1 MVPLDDVRFAF
12 LIGRGEYEVEGRKY
26 SRLRTMKLRGEL
38 SQGLVLSLDD
48 FKNDIAEIVGNVTL
62 AEALGVIKYDPP
74 ESNHHSNKLKS
85 GQSGG
90 AFPSF
95 IHKTDQERIQNI
107 VRQYSEA
114 ALNDEPFEITY
125 KLDGSS
131 TTVYVNENTFGVCSR
146 NINLKIPDNWNEADS
161 HFIQAAVKAGWLFKL
176 ILIKLATGRNLAFQG
191 ELCGPGIQN
200 NFESLDQHEL
210 FLYDIFDI
218 DTQRYLL
225 PMDRIELA
233 IKYDIDH
240 VPFFESLAVL
250 PLDINECL
258 LLADGESGLN
268 GKYREGLVFK
278 SHIRDF
284 SFKAIST
291 KYLLE
296 EK

>member
-1 MVPLDDVRFAF
+1 M
-12 LIGRGEYEVEGRKY
+12 
-26 SRLRTMKLRGEL
+26 
-38 SQGLVLSLDD
+38 
-48 FKNDIAEIVGNVTL
+48 
-62 AEALGVIKYDPP
+62 
-74 ESNHHSNKLKS
+74 
-85 GQSGG
+85 
-90 AFPSF
+90 
-95 IHKTDQERIQNI
+95 
-107 VRQYSEA
+107 
-114 ALNDEPFEITY
+114 
-125 KLDGSS
+125 
-131 TTVYVNENTFGVCSR
+131 VYV
-146 NINLKIPDNWNEADS
+146 
-161 HFIQAAVKAGWLFKL
+161 
-176 ILIKLATGRNLAFQG
+176 
-191 ELCGPGIQN
+191 
-200 NFESLDQHEL
+200 

-284 SFKAIST
+284 SFKVVST
-291 KYLLE
+291 QYLLK